1 MHAKTVYKLLTAA
14 EWEAAWA
21 EGVYRGSEQDQ
32 RDGFIHLS
40 TAAQIAETARK
51 HFSGIPDLVVLAI
64 DIAMLE
70 NLHTPHSGP
79 LPGELAFASSQP
91 SETASASGCGWD
103 REQAVPA
110 ATASL
115 LPGGEGQDE
124 GQKPLRWEP
133 SRGGDLFPHLYAM
146 LPSAAVQSATP
157 APLADD
163 GTPIIPQDLPS

>member
-1 MHAKTVYKLLTAA
+1 MNVKTIYRLMTSA

-51 HFSGIPDLVVLAI
+51 HFSGVPDLVLLAVDTDMI
-64 DIAMLE
+64 EKLHVPE
-70 NLHTPHSGP
+70 NEGSR
-79 LPGELAFASSQP
+79 AAQ
-91 SETASASGCGWD
+91 SEGS
-103 REQAVPA
+103 
-110 ATASL
+110 
-115 LPGGEGQDE
+115 
-124 GQKPLRWEP
+124 PLRWEP
-133 SRGGDLFPHLYAM
+133 SRGGDLFPHLYKL
-146 LPSAAVQSATP
+146 LPSAAVQSVTP

>member
-1 MHAKTVYKLLTAA
+1 MQAKTIYKLLTAV
-14 EWEAAWA
+14 EWETAWA

-51 HFSGIPDLVVLAI
+51 HFSGVPDLVVLAI
-64 DIAMLE
+64 DIEMLE
-70 NLHTPHSGP
+70 SLHTPHPSPFSSGE
-79 LPGELAFASSQP
+79 G
-91 SETASASGCGWD
+91 
-103 REQAVPA
+103 A
-110 ATASL
+110 AASL

-124 GQKPLRWEP
+124 GQSPLRWEP
-133 SRGGDLFPHLYAM
+133 SRGGDVFPHLYAM

-163 GTPIIPQDLPS
+163 GTLIITHNLPS

>member
-1 MHAKTVYKLLTAA
+1 MKVKTIYKLLTAA

-51 HFSGIPDLVVLAI
+51 HFSGVPDLVLLAVDTDMI
-64 DIAMLE
+64 EKLHAPE
-70 NLHTPHSGP
+70 NE
-79 LPGELAFASSQP
+79 GERAGQSEGSQ
-91 SETASASGCGWD
+91 
-103 REQAVPA
+103 
-110 ATASL
+110 
-115 LPGGEGQDE
+115 
-124 GQKPLRWEP
+124 LRWEP
-133 SRGGDLFPHLYAM
+133 SRGGDLFPHLYAL

-163 GTPIIPQDLPS
+163 GTPVISHDLPS